1 MKQVIRGTV
10 WLLLFLAAMM
20 TARSV
25 EAAKTPPYVV
35 AVQDTGASSPYHAAV
50 DPVRGLAYIGDSL
63 QSTVWVMEGKQ
74 LTATVAVAAPFAI
87 GIDPGRYAYVTTQGG
102 TSLTVIEGTAKAGTV
117 DVGALSGAVD
127 VFTPTQTAYVA
138 LPYADRVA
146 LVQGTT
152 LLGTVAVG
160 DGPRA
165 VLAVPQRGE
174 VYVANGNEG
183 TVSVLQGATLVA
195 TITVGTSPSA
205 LTYDPV
211 SDHLYVANAGD
222 DTLTVISGHSVIATL
237 NVGVAPSSL
246 AVNGRKGYVYL
257 GNAGSPTDPGS
268 VQVISDTTILA
279 TLAITAPQAIAVNPQ
294 SGYAYVAAGLDE
306 EGRVGIISYTTMI
319 ETFLPVGHSP
329 RDVAVDPVS
338 DLAYVPLYKAGSG
351 DNDGRIVI
359 LGRTEADYA
368 ELEPGT
374 ATVLDCDLARLRIEI
389 PAGAVDENTT
399 LLCTNWEP
407 TPPEGYLFLGRGFI
421 LKAYRLGIHQPGLAF
436 LKPVTLTLSY
446 DEADF
451 PVSEEKARLYTGYIG
466 GVWDEN
472 GLTFI
477 TQDEAADLITET
489 LSHLPQLSQAGYA
502 LLAEAP
508 HVYLPLVLK
517 QQ

>member
-35 AVQDTGASSPYHAAV
+35 AVQDTGASSPYHAAA
-50 DPVRGLAYIGDSL
+50 DPVRGLAYVGDSL
-63 QSTVWVMEGKQ
+63 QSTVWVLEGKQ
-74 LTATVAVAAPFAI
+74 LTATIAVASPFAI
-87 GIDPGRYAYVTTQGG
+87 GIDPGRYAYVTSLGG
-102 TSLTVIEGTAKAGTV
+102 NTLTVIEGTAKAGTV
-117 DVGALSGAVD
+117 NLGAPSGAVD
-127 VFTPTQTAYVA
+127 VLTTTQTAYIA

-146 LVQGTT
+146 LVRGTT
-152 LLGTVAVG
+152 LLATVDVG

-183 TVSVLQGATLVA
+183 TVSVLQGATIVA

-211 SDHLYVANAGD
+211 SGHLYVANAGD
-222 DTLTVISGHSVIATL
+222 DTLSVISGHSVVATL

-246 AVNGRKGYVYL
+246 GVNERKGYVYL

-268 VQVISDTTILA
+268 VQIISATNVIA
-279 TLAITAPQAIAVNPQ
+279 TLAITAPQAIDVNPQ
-294 SGYAYVAAGLDE
+294 SGYAYVAAGMDE
-306 EGRVGIISYTTMI
+306 DGRVGIISYTTMI

-329 RDVAVDPVS
+329 RDVAVDPAS

-374 ATVLDCDLARLRIEI
+374 ATVLDCDLAHLLVEV
-389 PAGAVDENTT
+389 PAGAVEADTT

-407 TPPEGYLFLGRGFI
+407 TPSEDYLFLGRGFI
-421 LKAYRLGIHQPGLAF
+421 LKAYRQGIHQPGFAF

-451 PVSEEKARLYTGYIG
+451 PVSEEEARIYTGYIG
-466 GVWDEN
+466 GEWNES
-472 GLTFI
+472 GLTFVA
-477 TQDEAADLITET
+477 QDEAADLITET
-489 LSHLPQLSQAGYA
+489 LTHLPQLSQAGYA
-502 LLAEAP
+502 LLAEKP
-508 HVYLPLVLK
+508 HIYLPLVLK

>member
-1 MKQVIRGTV
+1 MKARLWKSILP
-10 WLLLFLAAMM
+10 LLIAAV
-20 TARSV
+20 ALVAVGQV

-63 QSTVWVMEGKQ
+63 QSTVWVMDGKQ
-74 LTATVAVAAPFAI
+74 LTATIAVAAPFAI

-102 TSLTVIEGTAKAGTV
+102 SSLTVIEGTTKAGTV

-127 VFTPTQTAYVA
+127 VLTPTQTAYVA

-152 LLGTVAVG
+152 LLTTVPVG
-160 DGPRA
+160 DGPKA
-165 VLAVPQRGE
+165 ILAVPQLNE
-174 VYVANGNEG
+174 VYVANGGDG
-183 TVSVLQGATLVA
+183 TVSVLQGSTVIA

-211 SDHLYVANAGD
+211 GGHLYVANAGD
-222 DTLTVISGHSVIATL
+222 DTLSVIAGHSVIATL

-246 AVNGRKGYVYL
+246 AVNDRRGYVYL

-268 VQVISDTTILA
+268 VQIISDTAILA

-359 LGRTEADYA
+359 LGRTEANYA

-374 ATVLDCDLARLRIEI
+374 ATVLDCTLAHLRIDI
-389 PAGAVDENTT
+389 PAGAVNENTT

-407 TPPEGYLFLGRGFI
+407 TPPEEYLFLGRGFI
-421 LKAYRLGIHQPGLAF
+421 LKAYRLGIHQPGLTF
-436 LKPVTLTLSY
+436 LKPLTLTLNY

-451 PVSEEKARLYTGYIG
+451 PVRETEARLYTGYIG
-466 GVWDEN
+466 GPWDRD

-477 TQDEAADLITET
+477 AQNQAADLITET
-489 LSHLPQLSQAGYA
+489 LSHLPELSQAGYA
-502 LLAEAP
+502 LLSEKP
-508 HVYLPLVLK
+508 HIYLPLVLK
-517 QQ
+517 Q